1 MFEKII
7 TKSNLETAYLKLAE
21 QMEEDGRSGRYRGWD
36 SLKLNDL
43 EIFSVKIIKEA
54 RQEMIDF
61 KPIAPAAL
69 VRIPKK
75 NKPQKTR
82 EIHIYN
88 LKDRIKAQAIYQII
102 EPSIDAYLSP
112 WLFSYRVSHP
122 SYFAARSTVR
132 HYKRYFQRDF
142 VLVAD
147 VTDYFNHIDV
157 DILLK
162 KLRPLNFS
170 ESVLKLITLF
180 ITNQKIQDG
189 RIIKPAKGLIA
200 GTPLIPILAN
210 LYLDDLDKYCGTRV
224 DFYRRVGDDFILF
237 DQKKERLQS
246 VYDYLLEEV
255 KRLGLEMNIQKTKYI
270 GAQEPFNYLGY
281 TFINGSI
288 RLGQSFVRYTLKR
301 WRAQFN
307 FNDSQSGYYKI
318 NKLRQY
324 LKRPDINLDND
335 FFQLAE
341 EKKLVTDTAQ
351 IRRFS
356 EAFFRVLTRYFFG
369 VYSPKNRRLLKSK
382 LKGLKFT
389 SIYKYFLNSQYGPGK
404 RTN

>member
-7 TKSNLETAYLKLAE
+7 AKSNLETAYLRLAE
-21 QMEEDGRSGRYRGWD
+21 QMEEDGRSGRYCGWD

-43 EIFSVKIIKEA
+43 EIFSTKVLKEA

-61 KPIAPAAL
+61 KPIAPAIL

-132 HYKRYFQRDF
+132 HYKRYFKRDF

-147 VTDYFNHIDV
+147 VADYFNHIDV
-157 DILLK
+157 DILLR
-162 KLRPLNFS
+162 KLIPLNFS
-170 ESVLKLITLF
+170 EPVLKLITLF

-200 GTPLIPILAN
+200 GTPLLPMLAN
-210 LYLDDLDKYCGTRV
+210 LYLDDLDKYCGPRV

-237 DQKKERLQS
+237 DQREERLQS

-255 KRLGLEMNIQKTKYI
+255 KCLRLEMNIQKTKYI
-270 GAQEPFNYLGY
+270 SAQEPFNYLGY
-281 TFINGSI
+281 TFVNGSI

-301 WRAQFN
+301 WRAQFS
-307 FNDSQSGYYKI
+307 FNSSRSEYYKI
-318 NKLRQY
+318 NKLRKG
-324 LKRPDINLDND
+324 LKRPETNLNND

-351 IRRFS
+351 VRRFS
-356 EAFFRVLTRYFFG
+356 EAFFRILTRYFFG
-369 VYSPKNRRLLKSK
+369 VYSPKNRRLLKNK
-382 LKGLKFT
+382 LKGMKLT

-404 RTN
+404 RAN